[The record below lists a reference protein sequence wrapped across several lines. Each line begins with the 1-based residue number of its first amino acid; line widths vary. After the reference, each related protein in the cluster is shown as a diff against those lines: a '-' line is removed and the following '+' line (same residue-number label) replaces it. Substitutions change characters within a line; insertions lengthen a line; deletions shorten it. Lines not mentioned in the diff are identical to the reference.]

1 MADDTDRAHAAPK
14 QLDKAD
20 MFSPPIEDSKDSEE
34 LKKYEGEPTGATRIA
49 HGKLV
54 LDTGETR
61 MKVREHV
68 WQIWYVIRLCLCLRH
83 VL

>member
-14 QLDKAD
+14 QLDKVD
-20 MFSPPIEDSKDSEE
+20 VFSSPIEHAKDSEE
-34 LKKYEGEPTGATRIA
+34 LKKDGEERTGATQIA

-61 MKVREHV
+61 MKMREHV
-68 WQIWYVIRLCLCLRH
+68 WQIWYVTMSPYS
-83 VL
+83 